1 MKNFRNRTARLILLL
16 VITALLS
23 ATVPAQRGTSVVRRV
38 RFGRGRTSTVLRGV
52 LRRGISHDYILGAS
66 AGQTMSVHLSSPGGL
81 TFTIIGPYGR
91 SLADFTRD
99 WSGELPANGDY
110 RINVLPDTSTNQPF
124 SYTLE
129 ITIRY

>member
-1 MKNFRNRTARLILLL
+1 MKNFRTRTARVVLLL

-38 RFGRGRTSTVLRGV
+38 RFPRGRTSTVLRGV

-91 SLADFTRD
+91 SLADFTTD

-110 RINVLPDTSTNQPF
+110 RINVLPDTSTNQAF